1 MEEDDIVARQAK
13 EMEAKLKEG
22 GGIKKKPMLL
32 KNKQEVPFFFKKIR
46 KTRKNA
52 KNIKKYKKT
61 MKIRIFY

>member
-32 KNKQEVPFFFKKIR
+32 KNKQEVLFFSGNLLK
-46 KTRKNA
+46 
-52 KNIKKYKKT
+52 
-61 MKIRIFY
+61 

>member
-32 KNKQEVPFFFKKIR
+32 KNKQEVPSL
-46 KTRKNA
+46 
-52 KNIKKYKKT
+52 KKYEKPEK
-61 MKIRIFY
+61 MLKI